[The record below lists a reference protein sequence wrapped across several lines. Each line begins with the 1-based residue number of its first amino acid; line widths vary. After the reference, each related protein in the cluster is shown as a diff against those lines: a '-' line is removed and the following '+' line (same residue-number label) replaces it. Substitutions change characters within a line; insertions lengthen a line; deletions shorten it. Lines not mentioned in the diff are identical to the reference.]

1 MCNRA
6 ERTANL
12 LHGEACPCLA
22 RVITCGDDGP
32 RSTKGKGA
40 LVLKRTVVAM
50 TALMVLTVAAPASG
64 SYIFE
69 KVGTVGAQFL
79 KIGVGAR
86 ATAMGEAFV
95 PIADDASTI
104 YWNPAGIARISGSE
118 LTLSHS
124 SWPADISHQFAG
136 AVFSYV
142 TIPGVFAVS
151 IAALQ
156 MDPMREITAHRPEG
170 TGEMFD
176 AGDMA
181 LGLTYAR
188 SLTDRFSFGGT
199 LKWIHMGLADEK
211 AEGFVGDFGTL
222 YDTGFRGVKIG
233 MVVQSLGPGMKF
245 VDQEFPMP
253 VTFKFGVST
262 NLVDRQWHLLRGAF
276 EFNHP
281 SDGAE
286 RVNMGGEYLLKQF
299 EPKLRLALRGGYRF
313 NRDEEGLTTGF
324 GVEFPF
330 VPMGFEMKRSRCD
343 VDYCYADMG
352 RLGGSHKIS
361 IGLSY

>member
-1 MCNRA
+1 
-6 ERTANL
+6 
-12 LHGEACPCLA
+12 
-22 RVITCGDDGP
+22 
-32 RSTKGKGA
+32 
-40 LVLKRTVVAM
+40 LKRYVVVVA
-50 TALMVLTVAAPASG
+50 ALLVFAVAAPASG
-64 SYIFE
+64 GYIFE

-79 KIGVGAR
+79 KVGVGAR
-86 ATAMGEAFV
+86 AVAMGEAFV

-118 LTLSHS
+118 LTLNHS

-136 AVFSYV
+136 YVFSYV

-151 IAALQ
+151 ITALQ
-156 MDPMREITAHRPEG
+156 MDPMPVVTPHRPEG
-170 TGEMFD
+170 TGESFD

-181 LGLTYAR
+181 IGLSYAR

-222 YDTGFRGVKIG
+222 YDTGFRGMRIG

-245 VDQEFPMP
+245 VEQEFPMP
-253 VTFKFGVST
+253 VTFKVGVST
-262 NLVDRQWHLLRGAF
+262 NLIDQPLHLVQGGF

-286 RVNMGGEYLLKQF
+286 RVNVGAEYFLKQF

-313 NRDEEGLTTGF
+313 NRDEEGLTAGF
-324 GVEFPF
+324 GVGFPF
-330 VPMGFEMKRSRCD
+330 VPIGFEMKPSRCN

-361 IGLSY
+361 IGLAY

>member
-1 MCNRA
+1 M
-6 ERTANL
+6 
-12 LHGEACPCLA
+12 
-22 RVITCGDDGP
+22 
-32 RSTKGKGA
+32 
-40 LVLKRTVVAM
+40 LKRTMVAVA
-50 TALMVLTVAAPASG
+50 ALLVLTVAAPALG

-79 KIGVGAR
+79 KIAVGAR
-86 ATAMGEAFV
+86 ATGMGEAFV

-118 LTLSHS
+118 LTLNHS
-124 SWPADISHQFAG
+124 TWPADISHQFAG
-136 AVFSYV
+136 YVFSYV

-151 IAALQ
+151 ITALQ
-156 MDPMREITAHRPEG
+156 MDPMREVTAYRPEG
-170 TGEMFD
+170 TGRMFD

-211 AEGFVGDFGTL
+211 AEGFVGDFGSL

-245 VDQEFPMP
+245 VEQEFPMP

-262 NLVDRQWHLLRGAF
+262 NLVDQQWHLLQGAF

-286 RVNMGGEYLLKQF
+286 RVNLGAEYFLKQF

-313 NRDEEGLTTGF
+313 NRDEEGMAFGF

-330 VPMGFEMKRSRCD
+330 VPIGFEMKPSRCN

-352 RLGGSHKIS
+352 RLGGSHKVS
-361 IGLSY
+361 IGLAY